1 MVLSIPVDNIFPHF
15 AFTFDFK
22 KYGTLVVQDL
32 FRLSSLPFGSKRL
45 GVDFSQTGC
54 APPKQTQL

>member
-32 FRLSSLPFGSKRL
+32 FRLSSLPFGSKTPW
-45 GVDFSQTGC
+45 G
-54 APPKQTQL
+54 